1 MTKDLY
7 VRNISAEATEDD
19 LRKLFSVVG
28 KVSYIHLVTDAKTGQ
43 FKGCAY
49 VKMSTEAEAREAIP
63 TLDGA
68 HLINRTISVREALPQ
83 RPKGEAGAK
92 PPSAAR
98 PAPKPARPEK
108 ASRPGGAPQPGSGKK
123 RKPRP

>member
-28 KVSYIHLVTDAKTGQ
+28 KVSYIHMVTDSKTGQ

-49 VKMSTEAEAREAIP
+49 VKMSTEAEAKEAIP

-68 HLINRTISVREALPQ
+68 HLINRMISIREALPQ
-83 RPKGEAGAK
+83 KPKAGGEKA
-92 PPSAAR
+92 PSAAMR
-98 PAPKPARPEK
+98 PVDKPDRSERSSRPGKPARPK
-108 ASRPGGAPQPGSGKK
+108 IGKK
-123 RKPRP
+123 RK